1 VAELAELA
9 HDGGFAAL
17 QVPDEVPA
25 EGVAVA
31 VLLRLQV
38 LRAILAKD
46 LDAGLGQS
54 GQVLERD
61 VLRRGD
67 DRDVRPDLVANALVP
82 LADLSR

>member
-1 VAELAELA
+1 
-9 HDGGFAAL
+9 
-17 QVPDEVPA
+17 VPDEVPA